1 MKMISANKL
10 NRLWEKGVV
19 AKMVAKTKVLK
30 TMEEISANTSAE
42 NVAGATAVKELSN
55 KLAGFSPILDSTGRI
70 TGYKT
75 DVGGADTVFPF
86 SNAKAGSFVSAM
98 GEEHIIDLG
107 FEPSF
112 VCVYLMTNNVCR
124 WTYLSEWSTTKYLAF
139 RGSDQQD
146 TIVNIGTL
154 GSGGG
159 GFFSIGSIVK
169 WRNPNT
175 SNYDGRTVHY
185 VAIK

>member
-1 MKMISANKL
+1 MATYNVQIEDSAGNKYHPKPDLLATKEQVSANTAAGKSVDALVVKELNNKL
-10 NRLWEKGVV
+10 NNQPEWIRGESG
-19 AKMVAKTKVLK
+19 
-30 TMEEISANTSAE
+30 N
-42 NVAGATAVKELSN
+42 
-55 KLAGFSPILDSTGRI
+55 I
-70 TGYKT
+70 TGYRF
-75 DVGGADTVFPF
+75 GGADTVFPF

-169 WRNPNT
+169 WRNPN
-175 SNYDGRTVHY
+175 SSFYDGRNVHY